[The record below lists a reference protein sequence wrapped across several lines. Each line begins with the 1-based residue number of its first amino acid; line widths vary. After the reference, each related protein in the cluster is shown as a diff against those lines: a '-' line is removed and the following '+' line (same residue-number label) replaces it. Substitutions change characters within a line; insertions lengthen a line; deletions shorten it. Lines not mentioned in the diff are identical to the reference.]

1 MKRLHDRKARAVDWK
16 HIDEKRKVWSIAI
29 DSPVWPPLECIP
41 MYLASRSPL
50 SNCVISCCRGAT
62 VSGLTTWT
70 FQDDIG
76 WLFPN
81 SNGSCRCPKDGT
93 VVRKWVIG
101 LNAGGNWSTSKSR
114 RSAWLQLYRA
124 KAWRWKISTSPVSNN
139 ETITPMHTHIERS
152 IRMIETIRSIPS
164 PNLGIRTRILVEYHV
179 RTHRYS

>member
-1 MKRLHDRKARAVDWK
+1 MLHDWKARAVDWK
-16 HIDEKRKVWSIAI
+16 HIVEKRKVWSIAF
-29 DSPVWPPLECIP
+29 DSPVWPSLECIP

-81 SNGSCRCPKDGT
+81 SSGSYWCPKDET

-101 LNAGGNWSTSKSR
+101 LNAGGNLFTSKSR

-124 KAWRWKISTSPVSNN
+124 KVWRWNISASLVSNN
-139 ETITPMHTHIERS
+139 ETIIPMHEHIERS
-152 IRMIETIRSIPS
+152 IWMIETIRSIPS
-164 PNLGIRTRILVEYHV
+164 PNLGVRTRILVEYHV
-179 RTHRYS
+179 RIHRYS